1 MQTRCAY
8 SHILSSSQAK
18 ARLNPLPWAFGE
30 LPMER
35 MLATPADAEIILKL
49 YELRTESLMR
59 QARAWMTGE
68 FWPNTPEEFFA
79 VAQNP
84 GDPHNAF
91 FRQVISYWE
100 MAAAMVLHGA
110 VSAELFVDCNGEGFF
125 LLGKFAHIL
134 DGIREKMPTFMNKT
148 SELANR
154 FSAAAARYEAV
165 LKNMETRRKVLQ
177 SRQEWQV
184 K

>member
-1 MQTRCAY
+1 MAPE
-8 SHILSSSQAK
+8 S
-18 ARLNPLPWAFGE
+18 

-49 YELRTESLMR
+49 YELRTEPLMR

-68 FWPNTPEEFFA
+68 FWPNTAEEFFA

-84 GDPHNAF
+84 ADNHNAF
-91 FRQVISYWE
+91 FRQVITYWE

-110 VSAELFVDCNGEGFF
+110 VSAELFVDCNAEGFF

-134 DGIREKMPTFMNKT
+134 DEIREKMPTFLNKT
-148 SELANR
+148 SELVNR
-154 FSAAAARYEAV
+154 FSQASARYEMV
-165 LKNMETRRKVLQ
+165 LQNIEARRKAIQ
-177 SRQEWQV
+177 GSGAAAGR
-184 K
+184 